1 MSRPNKG
8 QDIGLDFG
16 VAQSSAGV
24 RILRLEEKSQDIA
37 WCAGLVLGEQPTS
50 FDGRVSWRLFRSST
64 GNISRNCFGS
74 REISAGCCVI
84 SANGLIL
91 KTNPMGVHSAHSF
104 ALRSAGKA

>member
-1 MSRPNKG
+1 MKYGGNRKATIPSLPASRSGP
-8 QDIGLDFG
+8 
-16 VAQSSAGV
+16 
-24 RILRLEEKSQDIA
+24 IA
-37 WCAGLVLGEQPTS
+37 LQNIWNAISTTS
-50 FDGRVSWRLFRSST
+50 FDGRVSWRLFRST

-91 KTNPMGVHSAHSF
+91 KTNPMGVRSAHNF